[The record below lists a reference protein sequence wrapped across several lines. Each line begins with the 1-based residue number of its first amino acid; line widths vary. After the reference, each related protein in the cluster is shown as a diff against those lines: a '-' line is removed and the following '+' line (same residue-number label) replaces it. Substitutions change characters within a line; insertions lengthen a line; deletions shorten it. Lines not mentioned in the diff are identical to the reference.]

1 MYLVWEGR
9 CTRSLVGKS
18 KAKGPLV
25 KDLGLDGRI
34 ILKLI
39 FKEWVGDL
47 DWIDLGQDLHERQT
61 PVNTVTNL
69 RVP

>member
-1 MYLVWEGR
+1 M
-9 CTRSLVGKS
+9 VGKS
-18 KAKGPLV
+18 KAKGPFIR
-25 KDLGLDGRI
+25 LGVNGRI
-34 ILKLI
+34 ILKLV

-47 DWIDLGQDLHERQT
+47 NWIDLAEDLHERQT